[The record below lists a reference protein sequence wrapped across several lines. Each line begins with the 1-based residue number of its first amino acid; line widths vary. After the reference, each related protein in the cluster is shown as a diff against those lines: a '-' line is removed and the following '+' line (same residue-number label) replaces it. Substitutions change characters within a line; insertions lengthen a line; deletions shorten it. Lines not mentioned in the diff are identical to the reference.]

1 MLVVL
6 ILEDYENDKF
16 LQQNNKLRKEM
27 KRKKKITNT
36 FHLFRVDM
44 TVFSIHIYENMRYII
59 CGEISF

>member
-27 KRKKKITNT
+27 KRKKK
-36 FHLFRVDM
+36 
-44 TVFSIHIYENMRYII
+44 SQYI
-59 CGEISF
+59 SSV